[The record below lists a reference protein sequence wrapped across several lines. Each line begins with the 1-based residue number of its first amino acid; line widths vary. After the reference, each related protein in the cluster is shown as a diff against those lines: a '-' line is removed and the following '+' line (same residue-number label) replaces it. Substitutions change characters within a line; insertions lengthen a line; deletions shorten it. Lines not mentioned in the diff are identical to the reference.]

1 MNRLQRLFGLGR
13 AEDPSDPVDPVDPD
27 TVVWVAN
34 IPLWQAPLIVT
45 GLQEHDIIA
54 KFAEVGS
61 AKSTSRAD
69 VYVLERDRR
78 AAEGIIAKLTAHKPR
93 SRLSRYVDPD

>member
-45 GLQEHDIIA
+45 G
-54 KFAEVGS
+54 
-61 AKSTSRAD
+61 
-69 VYVLERDRR
+69 
-78 AAEGIIAKLTAHKPR
+78 
-93 SRLSRYVDPD
+93 